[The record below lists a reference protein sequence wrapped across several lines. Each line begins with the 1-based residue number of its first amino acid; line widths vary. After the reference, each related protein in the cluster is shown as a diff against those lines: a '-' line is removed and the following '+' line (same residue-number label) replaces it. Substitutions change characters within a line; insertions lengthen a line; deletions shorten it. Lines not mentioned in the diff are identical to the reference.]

1 MNINTSNCVI
11 RINTL
16 PIWLISGL
24 STEHLDTLYLRSW
37 ETLLKIL
44 PQHIPVGPAVQVF
57 DIAATKVANL
67 AKWRALN
74 CSGLL

>member
-11 RINTL
+11 RINIL
-16 PIWLISGL
+16 SNWLISGL

-44 PQHIPVGPAVQVF
+44 PPHIPAGPAVQVF
-57 DIAATKVANL
+57 DIAATKIANG
-67 AKWRALN
+67 AKW
-74 CSGLL
+74 